1 VNQKSKHFS
10 FDQANPVRWYDTTG
24 GILAMETLIAA
35 TPLATYL
42 PTLNHRMK
50 DVSPAKRV
58 FLTQHML
65 MRILRQRAKSLPLI
79 TFQYNCAIVELTQ
92 DDNQVIAKT
101 NSGMVSAKYCV
112 GCDGAAGITRGI
124 VTGNKVSGHGLV
136 NTSRTIVFRVI
147 FPFIVLILGGL
158 ETLSKVVS

>member
-1 VNQKSKHFS
+1 
-10 FDQANPVRWYDTTG
+10 
-24 GILAMETLIAA
+24 METLISA

-42 PTLNHRMK
+42 PTLNHRMR
-50 DVSPAKRV
+50 DVSPANRV

-92 DDNQVIAKT
+92 DENQVIANT
-101 NSGMVSAKYCV
+101 NSGAISAKYCA
-112 GCDGAAGITRGI
+112 GCDGAAGITRRI
-124 VTGNKVSGHGLV
+124 VTGDEVSSHRLV

-147 FPFIVLILGGL
+147 FLLFILILGGL
-158 ETLSKVVS
+158 ETLSKVVSQ